1 MSDVAENNKRL
12 AKNVV
17 VLYFRL
23 ALSMVVSLYASR
35 VVLNVLGAADY
46 GTYNVVGGIVVMLA
60 FVNTTMAES
69 AQRFLSFD
77 LGKKDERMLHT
88 TFNIAFTLHLALAIG
103 VVVLAETVG
112 LWFLTHKMVFDPE
125 RMVAVKWVYQ
135 LSVATTFLSI
145 TQVPYTATICAHEKM
160 DIYAYTSIVEELMKL
175 SMVFLLMWLPYDK
188 LITYGWLLF
197 VINASRML
205 FFRFYCRRKFV
216 CTKIEWLWN
225 KDRAREMLHFSGWSA
240 TAEFA
245 LIARTEG
252 VNVVLNLFFGTLV
265 NAARGIGVAVFSAV
279 TGFINT
285 LIWAMTPQMVKYY
298 AERNFEA
305 MQQLIVKGS
314 KFAFFLLFLLSLPI
328 IVETDFVLQLWLK
341 TPPALASTFC
351 RLILIAALIDTLS
364 SLVGYGVQASGR
376 IKRYQLTMSALF
388 VSIPIVSYAVYRWGE
403 GVPPVFCVYAEMVS
417 YVLALLLRPLL
428 AQRAFT
434 FDVRQYFTQSVAR
447 CLLIAAVAVI
457 LPLYVVTSLDS
468 GWGRFIINCLLC
480 EGVSVAMIY
489 TLGMTPSERHKA
501 LTVIKKKWAQLC
513 SKSDAAS
520 SNE

>member
-77 LGKKDERMLHT
+77 LGKKDKRMLHT
-88 TFNIAFTLHLALAIG
+88 TFNIAFTLHLALALI

-125 RMVAVKWVYQ
+125 RMVAVKWVYH

-175 SMVFLLMWLPYDK
+175 AMVVLLMWLPYDK

-205 FFRFYCRRKFV
+205 FFRFYCRKQFA
-216 CTKIEWLWN
+216 CAKIEWLWN
-225 KDRAREMLHFSGWSA
+225 KARAREMLHFSGWNT

-285 LIWAMTPQMVKYY
+285 FVWAMTPQMVKYY
-298 AERNFEA
+298 AERNYEA

-314 KFAFFLLFLLSLPI
+314 KYSFFLLFLLSLPI
-328 IVETDFVLQLWLK
+328 IIETDFVLQLWLK
-341 TPPALASTFC
+341 APPPLASTYC
-351 RLILIAALIDTLS
+351 RLILIAALIETLS

-376 IKRYQLTMSALF
+376 VKRYQLTMSALF
-388 VSIPIVSYAVYRWGE
+388 ISIPLVSYAAYRWGA
-403 GVPPVFCVYAEMVS
+403 GVPPVFCVYAEMVN

-428 AQRAFT
+428 ARRAFI
-434 FDVRQYFTQSVAR
+434 FGVRQYYTQSVAK
-447 CLLIAAVAVI
+447 CLLVAAVAVV
-457 LPLYVVTSLDS
+457 LPVYVVNTMPT
-468 GWGRFIINCLLC
+468 GWGRFALNCLLC
-480 EGVSVAMIY
+480 EGVSIGMMY
-489 TLGMTPSERHKA
+489 TFGMTQSERQKVWS
-501 LTVIKKKWAQLC
+501 VIRKKWAHLC
-513 SKSDAAS
+513 SKSTAEP

>member
-23 ALSMVVSLYASR
+23 ALSMIVSLYASR

-88 TFNIAFTLHLALAIG
+88 TFNIAFTLHLALALI
-103 VVVLAETVG
+103 VVALAETVG

-125 RMVAVKWVYQ
+125 RMVAVKWVYH
-135 LSVATTFLSI
+135 LSVATAFLSI

-160 DIYAYTSIVEELMKL
+160 NIYAYTSIVEELMKL
-175 SMVFLLMWLPYDK
+175 TMVFLLMWLPYDK

-205 FFRFYCRRKFV
+205 FFRFYCRRKFACAKV
-216 CTKIEWLWN
+216 EWLWN
-225 KDRAREMLHFSGWSA
+225 KDRAREMLHFSGWST

-285 LIWAMTPQMVKYY
+285 FVWAMTPQMVKYY

-314 KFAFFLLFLLSLPI
+314 KFSFFLLFLLSLPI
-328 IVETDFVLQLWLK
+328 IIETDFVLQLWLK
-341 TPPALASTFC
+341 TPPPLASTFC
-351 RLILIAALIDTLS
+351 RLILIAALIETLS

-376 IKRYQLTMSALF
+376 IKRYQLTMSVLF
-388 VSIPIVSYAVYRWGE
+388 VSIPMVSYAAYRWGM
-403 GVPPVFCVYAEMVS
+403 GVAPVFCVYAEMVS

-428 AQRAFT
+428 ARRAFT
-434 FDVRQYFTQSVAR
+434 FDVRQYFTQSVAK
-447 CLLIAAVAVI
+447 CLTVAAVAVV
-457 LPLYVVTSLDS
+457 LPLYILSAMPM
-468 GWGRFIINCLLC
+468 GWGRFVLNGLLC
-480 EGVSVAMIY
+480 EGVSAAMMY
-489 TLGMTPSERHKA
+489 TLGMTPGERQK
-501 LTVIKKKWAQLC
+501 VVGWVKKKWSQLC
-513 SKSDAAS
+513 SKNTATP

>member
-12 AKNVV
+12 AKNVL

-69 AQRFLSFD
+69 AQRFMSFD
-77 LGKKDERMLHT
+77 IGKRNEGMLHT
-88 TFNIAFTLHLALAIG
+88 TFNIAFTLHLALALI

-112 LWFLTHKMVFDPE
+112 VWFLTHKMVFAPE
-125 RMVAVKWVYQ
+125 RMVAVKWVYH

-160 DIYAYTSIVEELMKL
+160 NIFAYTSIVEELMKL
-175 SMVFLLMWLPYDK
+175 AMVFLLMWLPYDK

-197 VINASRML
+197 VINVSRML
-205 FFRFYCRRKFV
+205 FFRFYCHRTFACAR
-216 CTKIEWLWN
+216 IEWLWN
-225 KDRAREMLHFSGWSA
+225 KARAREMLHFSGWST

-252 VNVVLNLFFGTLV
+252 VNVVLNLFFGALV

-285 LIWAMTPQMVKYY
+285 FVWAMTPQLVKYY
-298 AERNFEA
+298 AERNYEA

-314 KFAFFLLFLLSLPI
+314 KFSFYLLFLLSFPI
-328 IVETDFVLQLWLK
+328 IIETDFVLQLWLK

-351 RLILIAALIDTLS
+351 RLILIAALIETLS

-388 VSIPIVSYAVYRWGE
+388 VSIPVVSYAAYRWGA
-403 GVPPVFCVYAEMVS
+403 GIPPVFCVYAEMVS

-428 AQRAFT
+428 ARRAFP
-434 FDVRQYFTQSVAR
+434 FKVHNYFTQSVTK
-447 CLLIAAVAVI
+447 CLLVAAVAAI
-457 LPLYVVTSLDS
+457 LPLYVLSTMPA
-468 GWGRFIINCLLC
+468 GWGRFALNCLLC
-480 EGVSVAMIY
+480 EGVSVAMMY
-489 TLGMTPSERHKA
+489 TFGITPGERQKV
-501 LTVIKKKWAQLC
+501 LSVIKKKWRGLC
-513 SKSDAAS
+513 SKNAATP